1 MTVYSRIRF
10 WEMPCYFCLCCH
22 FDNKHWFFF
31 WWPQS
36 LWWGLIIVTSVTV
49 IMPLLH
55 GGVFL
60 VVCTILHAHTKMYF
74 SRVTIL
80 QRVNTMCNHSV
91 KSWLWRWLHCCSFSC
106 RLWAD
111 ESISNRSGI
120 VLASGTLC
128 LITSNRA
135 TGHYSEDQMFLKK
148 ENVLFISIVS
158 GYVCMYVCHKQ
169 PITIM
174 WACWVNTQWFPDI

>member
-1 MTVYSRIRF
+1 M
-10 WEMPCYFCLCCH
+10 EE
-22 FDNKHWFFF
+22 FF
-31 WWPQS
+31 
-36 LWWGLIIVTSVTV
+36 
-49 IMPLLH
+49 
-55 GGVFL
+55 FL

-91 KSWLWRWLHCCSFSC
+91 KSWLWRWLRCCSFSC
-106 RLWAD
+106 MLWAD

-158 GYVCMYVCHKQ
+158 GYVCMYVCMSQTAYYHYVSLLSEYTVIPWYISYSSKGEYYMLNKVLFIPAQ
-169 PITIM
+169 YFILTGVAI
-174 WACWVNTQWFPDI
+174 